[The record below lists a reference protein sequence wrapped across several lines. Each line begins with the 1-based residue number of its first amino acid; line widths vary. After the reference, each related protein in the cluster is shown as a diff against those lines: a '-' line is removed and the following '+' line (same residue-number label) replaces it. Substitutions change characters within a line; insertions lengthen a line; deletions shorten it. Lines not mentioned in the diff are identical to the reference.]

1 MSVERRASANEL
13 RILFREIHRL
23 SARLKNLDFAPGENP
38 LLLAA
43 RAVLQLLRDGG
54 PQTVPALARAR
65 NTTRQ
70 NVQIIVDRLKAL
82 GCVNIMANP
91 KHKRSSLVV
100 LTDKGRAVLAT
111 SEGHE
116 GRTLEALAARLSPD
130 EAVQAVEI
138 LHRVGI
144 AMDQTQDSSLGA
156 NGGDK
161 TTRPPERVPRP
172 KHRLPERADE
182 DTQKEPPEEGIAEEG
197 LPVNLL

>member
-23 SARLKNLDFAPGENP
+23 SARLKNLDFTPGENP

-43 RAVLQLLRDGG
+43 RAVLQLLRESG
-54 PQTVPALARAR
+54 PQTVPALARSR

-70 NVQIIVDRLKAL
+70 NIQIIVDRLNRL
-82 GCVNIMANP
+82 GCVNVTANP
-91 KHKRSSLVV
+91 KHKRSSLVE
-100 LTDKGRAVLAT
+100 LTDQGRAVLAT

-130 EAVQAVEI
+130 EAVRAIEI
-138 LHRVGI
+138 LHRVGL
-144 AMDQTQDSSLGA
+144 AVDQTQSSGVVA
-156 NGGDK
+156 NDGQK
-161 TTRPPERVPRP
+161 AKRPPERARKP
-172 KHRLPERADE
+172 HEGLPERSPQGTQSTSE
-182 DTQKEPPEEGIAEEG
+182 DGLPDEG